1 MNCGDSVD
9 GVAPS
14 IPLSWTS
21 VAWQGTWKENWW
33 GKAASNCAERV
44 AQGSW
49 ESRSGMSAHLWNGLD
64 LHSKVAHLF
73 MGISYHVHPHQ
84 LSQQMTCVTSAD
96 DSDFCNS
103 DHNSSNRKMDLAQ
116 GEYPFETLITSCLLL
131 CEYKIFLSY
140 LLKKEMPIHMEKK
153 DRENHWW

>member
-1 MNCGDSVD
+1 
-9 GVAPS
+9 
-14 IPLSWTS
+14 
-21 VAWQGTWKENWW
+21 
-33 GKAASNCAERV
+33 
-44 AQGSW
+44 
-49 ESRSGMSAHLWNGLD
+49 
-64 LHSKVAHLF
+64 

-153 DRENHWW
+153 DRENH